1 PWRFL
6 TQASVFLS
14 VISIF
19 TSVKTEILV
28 FDYWIIRKRKWV
40 VPDLFIGG
48 RGHIYWYFRGI
59 NPREWFAYI
68 VTTIPS
74 CVSYHSFTLPLRP
87 ITNILPKWAKS
98 DSLKVL

>member
-1 PWRFL
+1 MPSYIV
-6 TQASVFLS
+6 AGVFLL
-14 VISIF
+14 VF

-48 RGHIYWYFRGI
+48 RGHIYWYFHGI

-74 CVSYHSFTLPLRP
+74 CVSVEIRGLRP
-87 ITNILPKWAKS
+87 LIGLVSPGTERHGA
-98 DSLKVL
+98 VH